1 MQPEIS
7 YIEISIHD
15 IRRDGGTQ
23 PRAELDENHI
33 EDLVFALTQGAVF
46 DAILLYFDGINYWL
60 TDGFHRLAATIRRG
74 IDKIKA
80 EVRQGTQQD
89 AQWHSFTVNQHQS
102 LKRSNADKQRAIIGA
117 LKHPYGHLKSN
128 KEIARHCGVSET
140 SIKGWRQKLED
151 NNEIEKSNV
160 REVVRNG
167 VSYPLRAA
175 GGSATYKAEQEK
187 QRFKVVAP
195 DIPQYYGQEV
205 ELVEIKSG
213 DLYQCKLPDGKI
225 YPFARTELGSVNQ
238 ELQPLVIGVDKSV
251 GNDTEAKQIFIPL
264 SSDASGRQ
272 RLISLVLRLPDE
284 HLKGAEELLLSNFGE
299 ILTEEPIGI

>member
-23 PRAELDENHI
+23 PRAELDESHI
-33 EDLVFALTQGAVF
+33 EDLVFALTQGAAF
-46 DAILLYFDGINYWL
+46 EAILLYFDGINYWL

-140 SIKGWRQKLED
+140 SIKGWRQKLEES
-151 NNEIEKSNV
+151 NEIEKSDV
-160 REVVRNG
+160 KEVTRNG
-167 VSYPLRAA
+167 VTYPLRAA
-175 GGSATYKAEQEK
+175 GGSGATYKATEQEK

-195 DIPQYYGQEV
+195 DIPQFYGQEV
-205 ELVEIKSG
+205 ELVEIRSG

-225 YPFARTELGSVNQ
+225 YPFAKSELGDINQ
-238 ELQPLVIGVDKSV
+238 LLPVIVAPAENV
-251 GNDTEAKQIFIPL
+251 ALAPATIPINT
-264 SSDASGRQ
+264 DATGRQ
-272 RLISLVLRLPDE
+272 RLISLILRLPEDS
-284 HLKGAEELLLSNFGE
+284 LKRAEELLLAEFRE
-299 ILTEEPIGI
+299 MLLQEPIGI

>member
-33 EDLVFALTQGAVF
+33 EDLVFALTQGASF

-117 LKHPYGHLKSN
+117 LKHAYGHLKSN
-128 KEIARHCGVSET
+128 KEIARHCGVSEI
-140 SIKGWRQKLED
+140 SIKNWRQKLQES
-151 NNEIEKSNV
+151 NEIEKSDV
-160 REVVRNG
+160 REVTRSG
-167 VSYPLRAA
+167 VTYPLRAA
-175 GGSATYKAEQEK
+175 GGSGALYKPVEEEK

-195 DIPQYYGQEV
+195 DIPEHYGQEV
-205 ELVEIKSG
+205 ELLEVKSG
-213 DLYQCKLPDGKI
+213 DLYQCKLPNGKI
-225 YPFARTELGSVNQ
+225 YPFAKSELGDVNQ
-238 ELQPLVIGVDKSV
+238 ELQPLCNSNNTVELPV
-251 GNDTEAKQIFIPL
+251 TIPL
-264 SSDASGRQ
+264 STDATGRQ
-272 RLISLVLRLPDE
+272 RLISLVLRLPEDS
-284 HLKGAEELLLSNFGE
+284 LKRAEELLITEFRE
-299 ILTEEPIGI
+299 ILLKEPVGI

>member
-33 EDLVFALTQGAVF
+33 EDLVFALSQGAVF
-46 DAILLYFDGINYWL
+46 DAILLYFDGVNYWL
-60 TDGFHRLAATIRRG
+60 TDGFHRLAATIRRS

-117 LKHPYGHLKSN
+117 LKHAYGHLKSN
-128 KEIARHCGVSET
+128 KEIARHCGVSEI
-140 SIKGWRQKLED
+140 SIKNWRQKLEES
-151 NNEIEKSNV
+151 NEIEKSNV
-160 REVVRNG
+160 REVVRSG

-175 GGSATYKAEQEK
+175 GGSGAIYKAEQEK

-195 DIPQYYGQEV
+195 DIPQFYGQEV
-205 ELVEIKSG
+205 ELVEVKSG
-213 DLYQCKLPDGKI
+213 DLYQCKLPNGDI
-225 YPFARTELGSVNQ
+225 YPFAKSELGDVNQ
-238 ELQPLVIGVDKSV
+238 PLPP
-251 GNDTEAKQIFIPL
+251 QIAPVEYAVLPHVSIPICT
-264 SSDASGRQ
+264 DATGRQ
-272 RLISLVLRLPDE
+272 RLISLVLRLPEDS
-284 HLKGAEELLLSNFGE
+284 LKRAEELLTTEFRE
-299 ILTEEPIGI
+299 ILLKEPVGI

>member
-7 YIEISIHD
+7 YIDISIHD

-46 DAILLYFDGINYWL
+46 DAILLYFDGANYWL

-140 SIKGWRQKLED
+140 FVKSWRQKLEEEG
-151 NNEIEKSNV
+151 EIEKAEV
-160 REVVRNG
+160 REVTRNG
-167 VSYPLRAA
+167 VTYPLRAP
-175 GGSATYKAEQEK
+175 GGGASYKPVEQEK

-195 DIPQYYGQEV
+195 DIPQFYGQEV
-205 ELVEIKSG
+205 ELVEVKSG
-213 DLYQCKLPDGKI
+213 DLYQCKLLSGEV
-225 YPFARTELGSVNQ
+225 YPFAKSELGDID
-238 ELQPLVIGVDKSV
+238 QPLSAPSES
-251 GNDTEAKQIFIPL
+251 TENVVSTPATMPL
-264 SSDASGRQ
+264 STNATGRQ
-272 RLISLVLRLPDE
+272 RLISIILRLPEDS
-284 HLKGAEELLLSNFGE
+284 LKRAEELLIAEFRE
-299 ILTEEPIGI
+299 ILLKEPVGI

>member
-7 YIEISIHD
+7 YIDISIHD

-33 EDLVFALTQGAVF
+33 EDLVFALGQGAVF
-46 DAILLYFDGINYWL
+46 DAILLYFDGANYWL

-74 IDKIKA
+74 IDNIKA

-140 SIKGWRQKLED
+140 SIKGWRQKLEES
-151 NNEIEKSNV
+151 NEIEKSDV

-167 VSYPLRAA
+167 VNYSLRAS
-175 GGSATYKAEQEK
+175 GGSSASYKPVEEVK

-195 DIPQYYGQEV
+195 DIPQFYGQEV

-225 YPFARTELGSVNQ
+225 YPFAKSELGDVNQ
-238 ELQPLVIGVDKSV
+238 PLLSLIAPAENAVVAPV
-251 GNDTEAKQIFIPL
+251 TIPL
-264 SSDASGRQ
+264 STDATGRQ
-272 RLISLVLRLPDE
+272 RLISLVLRLPEDS
-284 HLKGAEELLLSNFGE
+284 LKRAEELLITEFRE
-299 ILTEEPIGI
+299 ILLKEPVGI